1 MGGAGAG
8 AGADCGWAR
17 EEKGDVPTSSVK
29 FKFELS
35 DSGSRESGGEGSPP
49 GRPGCERR
57 LTTSAPSSAMGW
69 WRLASRSC
77 SWRGICW
84 VVLTRALVEFS
95 GRSAV
100 EVEAVVV
107 C

>member
-1 MGGAGAG
+1 VGGAGE
-8 AGADCGWAR
+8 ADVGCAR
-17 EEKGDVPTSSVK
+17 EEMGGDVPTSSVK

-35 DSGSRESGGEGSPP
+35 DSGSRDIGVEGSPP
-49 GRPGCERR
+49 GRPGWDSR

-84 VVLTRALVEFS
+84 AVLTRALVEFS

>member
-1 MGGAGAG
+1 MGGAGG
-8 AGADCGWAR
+8 AEVGWAR
-17 EEKGDVPTSSVK
+17 EERGGDVPTSSVK
-29 FKFELS
+29 FRFVL
-35 DSGSRESGGEGSPP
+35 SGSGARERGVEGSPP
-49 GRPGCERR
+49 GRPGWERR
-57 LTTSAPSSAMGW
+57 FTTSAPSSAMGW
-69 WRLASRSC
+69 LRLASRSC

-84 VVLTRALVEFS
+84 AVLKRALVKFS